1 MLPGDQRAGVGICP
15 GPAGVGIAQDG
26 VVVSVGP
33 SRPRPGPGPGP
44 AAWWSAWVR
53 REAGVGVGRVAGRR
67 VTASAPARPGVAAS
81 TYDGGVFGVVLL
93 LFLILPILE
102 ILIIIQVGQAVG
114 GYEAV
119 GLMILISLVGA
130 WMVRREGLGLIR
142 GIRSRLEEG
151 ALPTRE
157 LVDGLLVAI
166 AGALLLTPGFL
177 TDGIGLLL
185 LFLPT
190 RALVRTV
197 LIRRFRLR
205 MQTGLGVPM
214 DESSSGPMGP
224 AGPGPMGRRGPGPM
238 GGGPVIDVGEARY
251 RPSDDDPGPGAGPG
265 PDPGSDPGPDPEI
278 SPGR

>member
-1 MLPGDQRAGVGICP
+1 M
-15 GPAGVGIAQDG
+15 
-26 VVVSVGP
+26 
-33 SRPRPGPGPGP
+33 
-44 AAWWSAWVR
+44 
-53 REAGVGVGRVAGRR
+53 
-67 VTASAPARPGVAAS
+67 TASAPARPGVAAS
-81 TYDGGVFGVVLL
+81 TYDGGVFGIVLL

-157 LVDGLLVAI
+157 LVDGVLVAI

-205 MQTGLGVPM
+205 MEASLGVPM
-214 DESSSGPMGP
+214 DGSASGPMGP

-238 GGGPVIDVGEARY
+238 GGGGPVIDVGEARY